1 MIDGAIELHRVTITS
16 YLLPDGTT
24 AYETETSGDATDVTY
39 LGLLQLAG
47 QQILHW
53 GDDDG

>member
-39 LGLLQLAG
+39 LGLLQIAG
-47 QQILHW
+47 QQILRW
-53 GDDDG
+53 GDDE